1 MPDGSLTVYPNYQ
14 DLLQNVGETLKN
26 GREKAVA
33 AVNSA
38 AVSTDWEI
46 GHSIVEYEQ
55 GGQAKAKY
63 GSELLKRLSRD
74 LTVLSGSGFSMS
86 NVNKMRKLYLVY
98 PILQTVSEKLGSSH
112 YVELLK
118 LDDPMERSF
127 YEKDAAFR
135 RYMGEHSF

>member
-14 DLLQNVGETLKN
+14 DLLQNVGKTLKN

-38 AVSTDWEI
+38 AVSTYWEI
-46 GHSIVEYEQ
+46 GRSIVEYEQ
-55 GGQAKAKY
+55 GGQAKAEY

-74 LTVLSGSGFSMS
+74 LTDLYGKGFSHS
-86 NVNKMRKLYLVY
+86 NLIYIRKLYLTY
-98 PILQTVSEKLGSSH
+98 PKSQTLSDFLSWSQ

-118 LDDPMERSF
+118 LDDPLERSF
-127 YEKDAAFR
+127 YEKEAAFR